1 VKLII
6 QIPCYN
12 ESDSL
17 PTTLAA
23 LPRHLAGFDWVEW
36 LIIDDGSSDDTAAVA
51 KRHGVDHVIRHGF
64 NQGLAAAFMTG
75 LDACLTLGADIIVNT
90 DADNQYDARDIP
102 ALIAPILDGEAEIV
116 IGARP
121 IVAIEHFSPIK
132 KMLQKLG
139 SWVVRMASTTNV
151 ADAPSCF
158 RAFCRAA
165 A

>member
-1 VKLII
+1 MKLII
-6 QIPCYN
+6 QIPYCN

-23 LPRHLAGFDWVEW
+23 LPRHLTMFDRVEW
-36 LIIDDGSSDDTAAVA
+36 LI
-51 KRHGVDHVIRHGF
+51 
-64 NQGLAAAFMTG
+64 
-75 LDACLTLGADIIVNT
+75 
-90 DADNQYDARDIP
+90 IP

-139 SWVVRMASTTNV
+139 S
-151 ADAPSCF
+151 
-158 RAFCRAA
+158 
-165 A
+165 